1 MTELIYLTDSYPKEL
16 KTRVMS
22 ADFSILPF
30 AKFCEEVQLIWGD
43 RMTSALP
50 LQDTPPLS
58 GKLPHKK
65 SENEFLTGGGMEI
78 NVFAIGPS
86 YIHYV
91 YTIGKSK

>member
-1 MTELIYLTDSYPKEL
+1 
-16 KTRVMS
+16 
-22 ADFSILPF
+22 
-30 AKFCEEVQLIWGD
+30 
-43 RMTSALP
+43 MTSALP